1 MKRLI
6 LAFIALLTLTVG
18 LPVTPVSA
26 ASPTEEAAFVSRIN
40 GLRSSIGLVP
50 LEIDA
55 ELVAA
60 SRVWADQM
68 ASDDVLA
75 HAPDI
80 TAGINQAMA
89 RRIKSLVARIGI
101 KKDVCFTGG
110 VAKNPGVVN
119 SIEEILDVKVVKMP
133 EDPQIIGALGA
144 ALFAR
149 ERGAGITS
157 P

>member
-26 ASPTEEAAFVSRIN
+26 ASPTEEDAFVSRIN

-50 LEIDA
+50 LEVDA

-80 TAGINQAMA
+80 TAGITAPW
-89 RRIKSLVARIGI
+89 IKVGENVGVGG
-101 KKDVCFTGG
+101 DVDTAVGVIVGTGSAVGAIVGASFTVG
-110 VAKNPGVVN
+110 
-119 SIEEILDVKVVKMP
+119 SIVGNGRM
-133 EDPQIIGALGA
+133 
-144 ALFAR
+144 
-149 ERGAGITS
+149 
-157 P
+157 